1 MIIGET
7 AGVPPVRT
15 PESLGS
21 EVRSTRARAAL
32 RESGVLRRFDWPLF
46 GSAVALSLIGAVMVW
61 SATRARTELTGG
73 DPQYFLKRHVLNL
86 IVGVVLAV
94 VVTALDHKRIRA
106 LTPIVYVLSFVGL
119 LAVLSPLG
127 SVVNGARSWIEL
139 GGGFSI
145 QPAEFAK
152 LGLVMALALILAY
165 RPAVRGSRSMIA
177 QIEDRRID
185 DTRPGTRQLLLALA
199 AAALPMGVI
208 TLLPDLGSTMVLVAI
223 TAGLVVISGVRL
235 SRVAGLGLAL
245 GVLGFAAVKLHLLAQ
260 HQLNRFAAFADP
272 NLDPQGVGY
281 NTHQARLAIGS
292 GGVFGQGLFQG
303 TQTNGQFVPEQQTD
317 FVFTVIGEELGLV
330 GGLVVIGLFALL
342 LWRACVIARQA
353 GEPFPMLLAGG
364 VVCWFAFQ
372 MFENVGMTLGIMP
385 VAGIPLPFVSY
396 GGSSMFANFMAI
408 GLLENVRL
416 RSTAR

>member
-7 AGVPPVRT
+7 AGLPPVG
-15 PESLGS
+15 PAH
-21 EVRSTRARAAL
+21 TRRAAAL
-32 RESGVLRRFDWPLF
+32 RQGSVLRRFDWPLF
-46 GSAVALSLIGAVMVW
+46 GAALALAGYGAVMVW
-61 SATRARTELTGG
+61 SATRDRSELTGG
-73 DPQYFLKRHVLNL
+73 DPQYFLKRHALNAL
-86 IVGVVLAV
+86 IGVALALS
-94 VVTALDHKRIRA
+94 VTALDFKRIRA
-106 LTPIVYVLSFVGL
+106 LTPIVYVLSFIGL

-127 SVVNGARSWIEL
+127 TVVNGARSWIEL

-152 LGLVMALALILAY
+152 LGVVMALAMILAY
-165 RPAVRGSRSMIA
+165 RPAVRRSKGLLA

-185 DTRPGTRQLLLALA
+185 EARPGGRTLFLALLA
-199 AAALPMGVI
+199 AAVPMGVI
-208 TLLPDLGSTMVLVAI
+208 SLLPDLGSTMVIMA
-223 TAGLVVISGVRL
+223 TAAGMVVISGVRL
-235 SRVAGLGLAL
+235 RKLAILTVVAGAGA
-245 GVLGFAAVKLHLLAQ
+245 FAAVKLHLLAQ
-260 HQLNRFAAFADP
+260 HQVNRFAAFADP

-281 NTHQARLAIGS
+281 NTHQARLAIGA

-330 GGLVVIGLFALL
+330 GGLAVLALFAVV
-342 LWRACVIARQA
+342 LWRGCVIARQA
-353 GEPFPMLLAGG
+353 TETFPMLLAGG

-372 MFENVGMTLGIMP
+372 MFENVGMTMGIMP

-396 GGSSMFANFMAI
+396 GGSSMFANFVAI